1 MIKQIY
7 TLTLLDPDLGDA
19 SLCLTT
25 FFCLTPLLHYKQSN
39 AQF

>member
-25 FFCLTPLLHYKQSN
+25 FFLFNPIITL
-39 AQF
+39 